1 MNYTVLV
8 LLVLFTITFGWS
20 AQEKI
25 FDWKGNKEWLSTF
38 FATTWVPP
46 YISILMGFL
55 LVIEVVASFV
65 GLLAIIELVQGNDY
79 KELSLYAGLL
89 YAFSLLFMLVG
100 QRIAKDYDGARNIVI
115 YLLPVIFLLY
125 LVQ

>member
-1 MNYTVLV
+1 MNYALIV

-25 FDWKGNKEWLSTF
+25 FDWKGNKNWLNAF
-38 FATTWVPP
+38 FKATWVPP

-55 LVIEVVASFV
+55 LVVEVVASLV
-65 GLLAIIELVQGNDY
+65 GLLAIIAIIQGNNY

-89 YAFSLLFMLVG
+89 YAFSLLFMLIG

-115 YLLPVIFLLY
+115 YLIPIVFLLY